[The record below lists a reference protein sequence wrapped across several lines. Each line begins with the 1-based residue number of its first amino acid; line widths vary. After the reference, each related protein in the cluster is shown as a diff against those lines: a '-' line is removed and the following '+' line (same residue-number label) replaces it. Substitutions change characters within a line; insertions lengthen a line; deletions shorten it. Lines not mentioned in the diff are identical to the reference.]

1 MVRITIL
8 CKEIGRWKLIFCT
21 WNSRERERVGR
32 VGTRM
37 CATEH
42 FSSID
47 HSCQPMKCRG
57 KEVARLEAA
66 PEHRITVCLWYVH
79 CCNNNYLLR
88 TRFSIPNFGE
98 KNTEYGEKFSVS
110 GLEYLHTLCSPRII
124 HRDVK
129 SENILITKTMV
140 AKVSDFGL
148 SRVGTDQDN
157 NHKTHVT
164 TKVMG
169 TRGYLDP
176 EYVFFSTW
184 KR

>member
-1 MVRITIL
+1 
-8 CKEIGRWKLIFCT
+8 
-21 WNSRERERVGR
+21 VGR

-66 PEHRITVCLWYVH
+66 PEHRIT
-79 CCNNNYLLR
+79 
-88 TRFSIPNFGE
+88 NFGE